1 MADDTPPVSQSDK
14 SQGEKPDDADMES
27 LTGKGGAGES
37 GGGAYPNPHTG
48 KQERGEKRGFV
59 EGGESEN
66 RYFGPRHA
74 AANAAKKAD
83 RDDLAEDSD
92 WDANKTDG

>member
-1 MADDTPPVSQSDK
+1 MTYKPENPSPDNQAGDDMK
-14 SQGEKPDDADMES
+14 A

-59 EGGESEN
+59 EGGQSDN
-66 RYFGPRHA
+66 RYYGPSDA
-74 AANAAKKAD
+74 AGNSAKKAG
-83 RDDLAEDSD
+83 RDDLAEESD

>member
-1 MADDTPPVSQSDK
+1 MSDNTPRPS
-14 SQGEKPDDADMES
+14 PDASPGKQPRDDMEA

-48 KQERGEKRGFV
+48 KEARGDKRGFV
-59 EGGESEN
+59 EGGQSDN

-83 RDDLAEDSD
+83 RDDLAKESD
-92 WDANKTDG
+92 RDANKTDT

>member
-1 MADDTPPVSQSDK
+1 MEAAVPDDTPDPSHRDPSR
-14 SQGEKPDDADMES
+14 GDMEA

-59 EGGESEN
+59 EGGQSDN

-74 AANAAKKAD
+74 TANSAKKAD
-83 RDDLAEDSD
+83 RDDVAADTD
-92 WDANKTDG
+92 GDANTTAG